1 MKKNAPAFDA
11 GLDITRIF
19 AFICVV
25 SVHFFRNTGYYNK
38 WYEQPLMYTEVIL
51 RDSLVVC
58 VPLFIILTGY
68 LCINK
73 DIELTAASYWKHVK
87 KYFNVFLTWVLC
99 SIAIFAFQLFYLHD
113 YELSEI
119 KYWPITLFGFGGYAW
134 YLDLYFGLIVIIPF
148 LNILWKT
155 AAAQESRKLIL
166 AAAVLI
172 SIVPSLFNSFDLVT
186 PGAIFTPSL
195 ARTITPL
202 FPYNWTA
209 VYPIAYYYLGAYIR
223 CYVDMKKLN
232 SAVLAVLTA
241 GVFLVLGI
249 VSCLFDRL
257 TILTDYDG
265 AFTFIKS
272 GLIFL
277 LINSFRYNFNARVSG
292 VIHYISRLTLPAY
305 LISYIPDSAL
315 YLDIRN
321 KEYLEVMRFRYFP
334 ETVLKSLVISLALAA
349 VIHALQSGLTA
360 AYRYARAELGG
371 AAFAAAPWTLTMDN
385 IFCPAGL
392 TI

>member
-1 MKKNAPAFDA
+1 MKKKFDV

-25 SVHFFRNTGYYNK
+25 SFHFFLNTGYNDI
-38 WYEQPLMYTEVIL
+38 WYEQPLMYIEVVL

-68 LCINK
+68 LCIDK
-73 DIELTAASYWKHVK
+73 DIELTAVSYWDHVK

-113 YELSEI
+113 YELSDV
-119 KYWPITLFGFGGYAW
+119 KYWPLSLFGFGSYAW
-134 YLDLYFGLIVIIPF
+134 YLDMYFGLVVAIPF
-148 LNILWKT
+148 LNRLWKS
-155 AAAQESRKLIL
+155 AAARESRMLIL

-172 SIVPSLFNSFDLVT
+172 SIVPSLFNGFDLVT
-186 PGAIFTPSL
+186 PGAFFNTSL
-195 ARTITPL
+195 AKEETPL
-202 FPYNWTA
+202 FPHRWTA

-232 SAVLAVLTA
+232 SAVLAALTA
-241 GVFLVLGI
+241 GVFLMLGI

-257 TILTDYDG
+257 TELTDFDG

-277 LINSFRYNFNARVSG
+277 FINSFSYSFNARVSG

-305 LISYIPDSAL
+305 LISYIPDRVL
-315 YLDIRN
+315 YLEVAE
-321 KEYLEVMRFRYFP
+321 KEYLEYLRFRYFP
-334 ETVLKSLVISLALAA
+334 ETVLKSLVISLALAV
-349 VIHALQSGLTA
+349 VIHSLQSGLTA

-371 AAFAAAPWTLTMDN
+371 RSQQHP
-385 IFCPAGL
+385 GR
-392 TI
+392 